1 MLIRP
6 PKVESC
12 PLKKTL
18 VLFSIDLILG
28 ILGNTKVIQLYL
40 LGHLQFDILV
50 CEQLLV
56 VLGPTRCHVCLK
68 RMITWHIFELHER
81 QLYNICFFCLIQNQ
95 ILQILQLHLSVRLSL
110 LLLYQHLVLHVSHLK
125 DNISKDVFPNEGCQL
140 YFLAKSFLQPIR
152 LLDLVKTLIIFL
164 FGLRLFC
171 IAIVLFTSDWVFS
184 FSSFSCIWIRLTWR
198 DQVFC

>member
-28 ILGNTKVIQLYL
+28 ILWILGNTRCYILYTITHMWYVQLYL

-56 VLGPTRCHVCLK
+56 VLGPTCRHVSLK
-68 RMITWHIFELHER
+68 RVVTWHIFELHER
-81 QLYNICFFCLIQNQ
+81 HKGTIYVFCLIHYHFF
-95 ILQILQLHLSVRLSL
+95 QILQLHLSIRLSL
-110 LLLYQHLVLHVSHLK
+110 LLLDQHLVLHVSHLK
-125 DNISKDVFPNEGCQL
+125 D
-140 YFLAKSFLQPIR
+140 
-152 LLDLVKTLIIFL
+152 
-164 FGLRLFC
+164 
-171 IAIVLFTSDWVFS
+171 
-184 FSSFSCIWIRLTWR
+184 
-198 DQVFC
+198 